1 MLLVCDHH
9 NSGLKAHCHENY
21 FILVFFISDEKLLS
35 FHLKRSNTLPDV
47 MDYFTTGIIGNPIM
61 NCIADQTK
69 YDLEWKYCH
78 FTAKT
83 LLERILTN
91 LENGHLVWP
100 GSINKIE
107 WIQKTR
113 ENHNWYLIDSNGLL
127 AEGFKSIIYGEN
139 LLLILAS
146 NYLKRKIQLI
156 PIFKDGFK
164 MFGKEFSK
172 PYRLMSCQDTGFN
185 NFFLS
190 VFEK

>member
-1 MLLVCDHH
+1 M
-9 NSGLKAHCHENY
+9 
-21 FILVFFISDEKLLS
+21 LVFFISDEKLLS

-47 MDYFTTGIIGNPIM
+47 MDFFTTGIIGNPIM

-69 YDLEWKYCH
+69 YDLEWKHRH
-78 FTAKT
+78 FTAET
-83 LLERILTN
+83 LLETILMN
-91 LENGHLVWP
+91 LENGYLVWP
-100 GSINKIE
+100 GSINKNE
-107 WIQKTR
+107 WIQKMR
-113 ENHNWYLIDSNGLL
+113 ENPNWYLINKNDLL
-127 AEGFKSIIYGEN
+127 DRGFTIDKEN